1 MKKTYIGA
9 LASALALTS
18 ALALPAAAQ
27 NPAQNPA
34 PAPAQNPVR
43 LNRTID
49 TLAKG
54 GSAFGLF
61 TADFSPANA
70 RALARSNLDYLL
82 IDMEHT
88 AFNMET
94 LQEFLLA
101 LTDKQAI
108 AQRGDTQ
115 MRTTP
120 FVRIPTNGRNDP
132 EWIVKQVLDIG
143 VFGIMFPYVEN
154 ADEARRNVAAMRY
167 PQPRGSTIP
176 QPTGVR
182 GSSPAVA
189 SWYWGVP
196 GYTQR
201 ADVWPL
207 NPQGELLAIM
217 QIESL
222 KGVENAEAIMTTPG
236 VGAIF
241 VGPSDLSMNMGL
253 PSSHP
258 EVAMVTAVVASGV
271 CVGAAVGWAV
281 GRAATDEGAR
291 VGAELVGTELGPAGA
306 DVAGSALGVVDA
318 VGVPCVAIGP
328 APSPRACPSA

>member
-1 MKKTYIGA
+1 MKKNFLGAVASAIA
-9 LASALALTS
+9 LAG

-27 NPAQNPA
+27 A
-34 PAPAQNPVR
+34 PAAASAAPAAPQVR
-43 LNRTID
+43 INRTIE
-49 TLAKG
+49 TLSKG
-54 GSAFGLF
+54 GSVFGLF

-88 AFNMET
+88 AFSMET

-108 AQRGDTQ
+108 AARGDTQ

-120 FVRIPTNGRNDP
+120 FVRVPTNGRNDP
-132 EWIVKQVLDIG
+132 EWVVKQVLDIG

-167 PQPRGSTIP
+167 PQPRGSKIP
-176 QPTGVR
+176 TPTGVR

-253 PSSHP
+253 PASHP
-258 EVAMVTAVVASGV
+258 EVQAAIAKVAALCKKNNVPCGTLSGSGNVESVLNQGFRLPTVGYWGDAGIGGDVEKALAIARKASG
-271 CVGAAVGWAV
+271 
-281 GRAATDEGAR
+281 RTD
-291 VGAELVGTELGPAGA
+291 
-306 DVAGSALGVVDA
+306 
-318 VGVPCVAIGP
+318 
-328 APSPRACPSA
+328 